1 MHDCKKQM
9 ELKKR
14 DILRLQGKEKT
25 IAATFQA
32 SLGENNKFEEFLT
45 RVFKKKIKRTKKK
58 ETHGREGELEV
69 FYVLHWV
76 NLTKAVLKSHFT
88 PKLIQRSHI
97 LHKGNVLGPVIIY
110 IKIAELY

>member
-1 MHDCKKQM
+1 M

-25 IAATFQA
+25 IAATFQT

-58 ETHGREGELEV
+58 ETQGRDGELQV
-69 FYVLHWV
+69 FCVFHETWLKVTFHPKT
-76 NLTKAVLKSHFT
+76 NTKEDFFF
-88 PKLIQRSHI
+88 PLIKNFSLFPI
-97 LHKGNVLGPVIIY
+97 
-110 IKIAELY
+110 

>member
-1 MHDCKKQM
+1 MMCICPVQNSFHILYFVCQAKMHECKKQM

-25 IAATFQA
+25 LTATFQV

-58 ETHGREGELEV
+58 ETHGAEGELQV
-69 FYVLHWV
+69 CVLCISPGE
-76 NLTKAVLKSHFT
+76 SHKT
-88 PKLIQRSHI
+88 CQ
-97 LHKGNVLGPVIIY
+97 NVTFHP
-110 IKIAELY
+110 EN